1 MIKVKL
7 QIEMTLPDGV
17 DPSSDLETGSFES
30 DNDAEIQKITVL
42 SEEHIPDE
50 DEGEDESKE

>member
-1 MIKVKL
+1 MIKVTL

-30 DNDAEIQKITVL
+30 DNDAEISKITVIK
-42 SEEHIPDE
+42 EEHFPDDE
-50 DEGEDESKE
+50 DAEDPDKE

>member
-42 SEEHIPDE
+42 SEEHIPDDDGEEE
-50 DEGEDESKE
+50 DKE

>member
-1 MIKVKL
+1 MIKVTL

-30 DNDAEIQKITVL
+30 DNDAEISKITVVK
-42 SEEHIPDE
+42 EEHVPDE
-50 DEGEDESKE
+50 DEDDESKD

>member
-42 SEEHIPDE
+42 AEEHIPDDDGEEE
-50 DEGEDESKE
+50 DKE